1 MATTSKRYPDPLQL
15 TRRECEVLQL
25 LCDGLTNQ
33 QIGQRLHIAGS
44 TARGHV
50 QTIMQPFKAAQ
61 RQQQRIRRQLANELL
76 LPKI

>member
-1 MATTSKRYPDPLQL
+1 MATTRKRYPDPLQL

-33 QIGQRLHIAGS
+33 QIGQRRHIAGS

-50 QTIMQPFKAAQ
+50 QTIMQKLDVQGRTAAAAEG
-61 RQQQRIRRQLANELL
+61 IRRQLAD
-76 LPKI
+76 

>member
-1 MATTSKRYPDPLQL
+1 MLGTPL
-15 TRRECEVLQL
+15 REVLQL

-50 QTIMQPFKAAQ
+50 QTIMQKLDVQGRTAAAAEG
-61 RQQQRIRRQLANELL
+61 IRRQLAR
-76 LPKI
+76 

>member
-1 MATTSKRYPDPLQL
+1 MAITSKRYPDPLQL

-44 TARGHV
+44 TARGNV
-50 QTIMQPFKAAQ
+50 QTIMQKLDVQGRTAAAAEG
-61 RQQQRIRRQLANELL
+61 IRRQLAH
-76 LPKI
+76 